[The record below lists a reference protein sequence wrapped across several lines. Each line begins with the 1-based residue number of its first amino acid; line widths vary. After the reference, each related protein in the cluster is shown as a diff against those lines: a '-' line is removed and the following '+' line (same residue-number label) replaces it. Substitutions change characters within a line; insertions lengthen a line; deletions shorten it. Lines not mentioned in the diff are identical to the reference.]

1 MRRLYLIAAV
11 FAVACGAPPTGV
23 ETELVGSDAS
33 LMARK
38 GPKADGRK
46 PNGPM
51 EGVEVCAEDAGE
63 TQCSLRAVVDAVAHS
78 RATTPV

>member
-51 EGVEVCAEDAGE
+51 EGVEVCAEDASE
-63 TQCSLRAVVDAVAHS
+63 TQCSTTLPKGPVAFQ
-78 RATTPV
+78 R

>member
-23 ETELVGSDAS
+23 ETELVGGDAS

-38 GPKADGRK
+38 GPKSSAKKQGGPRSDGQD
-46 PNGPM
+46 
-51 EGVEVCAEDAGE
+51 EIVFCAEADAD
-63 TQCSLRAVVDAVAHS
+63 TPCPS
-78 RATTPV
+78 TTLPSSPVFIQR

>member
-33 LMARK
+33 LMARQ
-38 GPKADGRK
+38 GPKTNHGSRR
-46 PNGPM
+46 GPRSDWPDDI
-51 EGVEVCAEDAGE
+51 VVCAEQD
-63 TQCSLRAVVDAVAHS
+63 S
-78 RATTPV
+78 RAECSKMPSGPVIAL